1 MRTNF
6 APWLLLGV
14 LLVGIVVGAG
24 IVLVALGTPLAA
36 TTATSPASADG
47 VPVAA
52 AAPAQAQPAAQGAA
66 PAQITVVGVGT
77 ARGTPDTARVE
88 IGVETEADTTADA
101 LAENNTQ
108 VQRVIDRIQQLGVA
122 EADIQTSSFNISPTY
137 SRDGDEITGYT
148 VRNTVNVTIR
158 DLAQAGDVLDE
169 VVQVG
174 ANRVFGISF
183 SVGDP
188 AALQEAARADAV
200 ANARAR
206 AEQLAD
212 AAGVTLGNV
221 LVITE
226 NVGSGPPVP
235 VLLAPAPDTVA
246 ESVPVQSGQ
255 QEIAASVQ
263 ITYELQP

>member
-1 MRTNF
+1 MRTNL
-6 APWLLLGV
+6 APFLLLGV

-24 IVLVALGTPLAA
+24 IVLLALGTPVA
-36 TTATSPASADG
+36 TTPASAPAALAG

-52 AAPAQAQPAAQGAA
+52 AAPAMAQPVPQGAA
-66 PAQITVVGVGT
+66 PAQVTVVGVGT
-77 ARGTPDTARVE
+77 ARATPDTARVE

-108 VQRVIDRIQQLGVA
+108 VQRVIDRIQQLGVE
-122 EADIQTSSFNISPTY
+122 EADIQTSSFNISPSY
-137 SRDGDEITGYT
+137 NRDGDEITGYT

-169 VVQVG
+169 VVAVG

-183 SVGDP
+183 SVDDP
-188 AALQEAARADAV
+188 AALQETARAAAV

-212 AAGVTLGNV
+212 AAGVTLGDV

-226 NVGSGPPVP
+226 NIGAGPPVP
-235 VLLAPAPDTVA
+235 VLSAPSADTAA

-255 QEIAASVQ
+255 QEISASVQ
-263 ITYELQP
+263 ITYALQP